1 MLFSDPELS
10 WAECWYER
18 IMNVHKRENSYRKR
32 AVSKDKTIVIPVK
45 KRIIKDEKDNS
56 WLLCTDRNRK
66 RKRVYQG
73 LDEKGLR
80 KWNQEIER
88 NYEKRR

>member
-1 MLFSDPELS
+1 MDQ
-10 WAECWYER
+10 
-18 IMNVHKRENSYRKR
+18 RENKSTTKK
-32 AVSKDKTIVIPVK
+32 VSKDKTIVIPVK

-88 NYEKRR
+88 NYRKKR